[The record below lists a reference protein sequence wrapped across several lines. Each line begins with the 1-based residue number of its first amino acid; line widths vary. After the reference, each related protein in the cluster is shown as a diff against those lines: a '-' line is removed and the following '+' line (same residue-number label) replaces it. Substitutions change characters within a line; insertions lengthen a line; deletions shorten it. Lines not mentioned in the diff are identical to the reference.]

1 MLKMKDV
8 LNGMVSQAERGEAA
22 FYAFGDGLMMRVK
35 WMPSAGQMQVTL
47 ERERI
52 MPSNTEM
59 DTVTREM
66 GALGGWEEVNEAGPD
81 WAGYLCRRYIWFV
94 KGGG

>member
-22 FYAFGDGLMMRVK
+22 FYAFGGGLVM
-35 WMPSAGQMQVTL
+35 
-47 ERERI
+47 
-52 MPSNTEM
+52 
-59 DTVTREM
+59 REM